1 MIVYQETAED
11 AVTLIAIK
19 YFTLIIRYDFQAVT
33 QLRLQGF
40 ADWKSQTTVPVCVG
54 LDNRGFCIFVEFYW
68 CFG

>member
-1 MIVYQETAED
+1 MVSNLIQNHNIHKITCLLLNKIYFLIVYQETAED

-40 ADWKSQTTVPVCVG
+40 AD
-54 LDNRGFCIFVEFYW
+54 
-68 CFG
+68 